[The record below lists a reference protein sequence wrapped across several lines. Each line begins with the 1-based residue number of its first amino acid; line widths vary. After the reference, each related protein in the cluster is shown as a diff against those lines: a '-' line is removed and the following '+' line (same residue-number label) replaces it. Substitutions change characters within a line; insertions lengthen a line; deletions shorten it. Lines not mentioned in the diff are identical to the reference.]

1 MASGKIHI
9 TGTLLL
15 TPLTAG
21 LAWHLTG
28 GDVPT
33 TALASAGCLSG
44 VIISPDLDMANR
56 TISETV
62 VIRWLGVLGYLWM
75 VLWKPYAC
83 LHKHRGI
90 SHVPLIGTLT
100 RVGYLAGCYMLM
112 HCVAREFYQ
121 VDLLTWPQQYWQH
134 LLIIFAGLT
143 ISDVG
148 HWVLDDFAWR

>member
-33 TALASAGCLSG
+33 TVLASAGCLSG
-44 VIISPDLDMANR
+44 VLISPDLDMANR

-100 RVGYLAGCYMLM
+100 RVVYLAVCYVLL

-121 VDLLTWPQQYWQH
+121 LDLLAWPQQYWQH
-134 LLIIFAGLT
+134 GLVLFAGLT

-148 HWVLDDFAWR
+148 HWALDGFAWR